1 MKKGESLLF
10 VLLFIFGACNNAG
23 KDSVEKA
30 DSVNEAKLDSS
41 TVNTPPP
48 TIATD
53 EESSSF
59 LVRAANGGMEE
70 MQLGEIAHQKAVNQK
85 VKDFGV
91 MMIKDHSAENELVK
105 AMAASRNVTLPTT
118 VGDQEKEEINNL
130 NKKSG
135 SEFDR
140 AYMKNMIR
148 NHTKKINLFE
158 DASDKVKDTEVKT
171 FIDNALPHLR
181 NYLDSAK
188 AIQKGL

>member
-1 MKKGESLLF
+1 MKKGESFLF
-10 VLLFIFGACNNAG
+10 VLLFIWACNNAG

-70 MQLGEIAHQKAVNQK
+70 MQLGEIARQKAVNQN
-85 VKDFGV
+85 VKDFGT
-91 MMIKDHSAENELVK
+91 MMVKDHSAENDVVK
-105 AMAASRNVTLPTT
+105 AMAARRNVTLPTA
-118 VGDQEKEEINNL
+118 VGDKEKKEINDL

-135 SEFDR
+135 AGFDI

-148 NHTKKINLFE
+148 NHTKKIPLFE
-158 DASDKVKDTEVKT
+158 NASDKVKDTEVKT
-171 FIDNALPHLR
+171 FIDNALPQLR

>member
-10 VLLFIFGACNNAG
+10 VLFFILGACNNAG

-105 AMAASRNVTLPTT
+105 AMAARRNVTLPTT